1 MNELDKTET
10 RRITSHSR
18 SRSSYPKYTR
28 RRLNQGGGDD
38 KGDGGRDGGRDGD
51 GKAEAV
57 HRFRLN
63 TSPVT
68 EKTLDV
74 LPIR

>member
-28 RRLNQGGGDD
+28 RRLNQGGGDE
-38 KGDGGRDGGRDGD
+38 KGDGGRDGD